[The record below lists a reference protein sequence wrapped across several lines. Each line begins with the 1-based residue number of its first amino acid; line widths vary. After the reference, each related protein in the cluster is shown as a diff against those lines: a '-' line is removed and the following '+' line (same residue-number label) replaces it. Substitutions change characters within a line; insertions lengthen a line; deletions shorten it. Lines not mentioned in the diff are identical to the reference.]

1 MLELTIVD
9 MMFYCCSL
17 FDVLVQINDNA
28 MISLLWVCG
37 KIFESKHPKK
47 LSETKRNPEEDW
59 EGNPNQPPPGGG
71 KKDLFVCLFVPY
83 FPVFAQFYCV
93 SG

>member
-1 MLELTIVD
+1 MTTQCGFTFVG
-9 MMFYCCSL
+9 
-17 FDVLVQINDNA
+17 
-28 MISLLWVCG
+28 LW
-37 KIFESKHPKK
+37 ENLRTKHPKK